1 MSISHR
7 GSIFSEE
14 AKLRQSV
21 GRTAAGNDAE
31 KKPQRKAS
39 LRAADSL
46 SDAVLKEE
54 PARPWRQTA
63 SVRHSVVLAQ
73 PAPSALACTEVRT
86 SSSTSSAARLSRL
99 AGGGAASVPVMQPAP
114 PMNDGFDHFAPQV
127 SPGPKLT
134 PTDETSPRAVQP
146 PPTSARPGKMMAGLG
161 RKSPCLNAANSKPV
175 RHLNLRRGAPAANPL
190 SQCTASLA
198 STPSR
203 PQKPTAS
210 GSTPAGLQ
218 RTPSAAMAGALGG
231 RMLGVC
237 PLDL

>member
-31 KKPQRKAS
+31 RKAQRKAS

-46 SDAVLKEE
+46 SDAVPKEK
-54 PARPWRQTA
+54 PARPWRQTV

-73 PAPSALACTEVRT
+73 PALSVLACTEVRT

-99 AGGGAASVPVMQPAP
+99 AGGGSSVPVMQPAP
-114 PMNDGFDHFAPQV
+114 PMNDGFDDFDPQTP
-127 SPGPKLT
+127 PGPKLP
-134 PTDETSPRAVQP
+134 PTDATSPSAVQHP
-146 PPTSARPGKMMAGLG
+146 PASARPGKMMVGLG

>member
-21 GRTAAGNDAE
+21 GRTAAENDAE
-31 KKPQRKAS
+31 KKKARKAS
-39 LRAADSL
+39 LRAADDL
-46 SDAVLKEE
+46 SNAVPKEK
-54 PARPWRQTA
+54 PARPWRHTA

-73 PAPSALACTEVRT
+73 PALSSLACAEVRT
-86 SSSTSSAARLSRL
+86 SASTSSAARLSRL
-99 AGGGAASVPVMQPAP
+99 AGGGAACVPAMQPAP
-114 PMNDGFDHFAPQV
+114 PMKDGFDYFAPQTP
-127 SPGPKLT
+127 PGPKLP
-134 PTDETSPRAVQP
+134 PTDETSPCAVQP

-161 RKSPCLNAANSKPV
+161 RKPPCLNAASSKPA

-190 SQCTASLA
+190 SQCTASPA

-203 PQKPTAS
+203 AQKPTAR

-218 RTPSAAMAGALGG
+218 RTPGAPMAGALGG
-231 RMLGVC
+231 RTLGVS

>member
-1 MSISHR
+1 M
-7 GSIFSEE
+7 FSEE
-14 AKLRQSV
+14 VKLRQSV
-21 GRTAAGNDAE
+21 GRTGAENDAE
-31 KKPQRKAS
+31 KKKARKSS
-39 LRAADSL
+39 LRAADDL
-46 SDAVLKEE
+46 SDAVPKEKL
-54 PARPWRQTA
+54 ARPWRQTA
-63 SVRHSVVLAQ
+63 SVRHSVVRAQ

-86 SSSTSSAARLSRL
+86 SSSTSYSAARLSRF

-146 PPTSARPGKMMAGLG
+146 PPTSARPGKMMVGLG